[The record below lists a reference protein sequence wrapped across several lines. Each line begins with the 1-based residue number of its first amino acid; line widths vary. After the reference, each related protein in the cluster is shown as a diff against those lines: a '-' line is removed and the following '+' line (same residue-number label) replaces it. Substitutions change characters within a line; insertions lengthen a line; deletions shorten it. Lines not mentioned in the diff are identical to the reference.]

1 MASTAWLPFATRNDH
16 GRTGPRR
23 NMAYPW
29 KGVQHTTEG
38 SSLPD
43 YRGGADQPHVTIR
56 WRGPKRRGFDVWQ
69 HQTLLMGA
77 RALVDSNACP
87 VNSTNTFQ
95 VELIGSCD
103 RSYASRFNLTYLP
116 DLGDD
121 FLADLGHFWVKILA
135 VEGLDPA
142 VIGRWVRYPGS
153 AGSGA
158 SQRLSWAQWRRFAGI
173 LGHEHVPINEHGDP
187 GDVNVPRALA
197 LAGESLGT
205 IGQDN
210 GVVDAGDCGPKVKAL
225 QALLN
230 GHGAD
235 LEVDGVFLA
244 GTLSA
249 VRKRQRQIGV
259 EDDGAWGPLSIAAE
273 IRAGGDPLPVDDGK
287 DDGGGKDKGDDGG
300 SGSKHRAPKFPLPR
314 GQAYAMDDGTVWT
327 HSGIRKGD
335 ANNVRKIQRA
345 VGASP
350 DGVYGPLT
358 KAAVEKWQRRHHLRA
373 DGEVGPV
380 TWRAMF
386 G

>member
-1 MASTAWLPFATRNDH
+1 MARTAWLPFATRNDH

-23 NMAYPW
+23 NYAYPW
-29 KGVQHTTEG
+29 RGVQHTTEG
-38 SSLPD
+38 AYLPD
-43 YRGGADQPHVTIR
+43 YRGGADQPHVTIQ
-56 WRGPKRRGFDVWQ
+56 WRGAKRRGFDVWQ
-69 HQTLLMGA
+69 HQTLLMGS

-103 RSYASRFNLTYLP
+103 RSYASRYNLTYLP

-135 VEGLDPA
+135 AEGVDPS
-142 VIGRWVRYPGS
+142 VISRWVRYPGS

-158 SQRLSWAQWRRFAGI
+158 SQRLSWAQWRQFQGI

-187 GDVNVPRALA
+187 GDLNVPRALA
-197 LAGESLGT
+197 LAGESLGS
-205 IGQDN
+205 IGRDN
-210 GVVDAGDCGPKVKAL
+210 GVVDMGDCGPKVKAL

-230 GHGAD
+230 SHGAN

-259 EDDGAWGPLSIAAE
+259 NDDGAWGPISIAANIKAE
-273 IRAGGDPLPVDDGK
+273 GGDPPPDPPHE
-287 DDGGGKDKGDDGG
+287 DKGEDR
-300 SGSKHRAPKFPLPR
+300 KAPAFPLPK
-314 GQAYAMDDGTVWT
+314 GHAYAENDFTNLT
-327 HSGIRKGD
+327 HSGVRRGD
-335 ANNVRKIQRA
+335 RATIRKIQRA
-345 VGASP
+345 VGVND
-350 DGVYGPLT
+350 DGRYGPRT
-358 KAAVEKWQRRHHLRA
+358 EAAVEAFQKSHGLTV

-380 TWRAMF
+380 TWRALF